1 MDRIE
6 LKSIIAEQRGSTLVF
21 VAICIFMILALT
33 ALAVDIG
40 HLVVTKNELQN
51 AADAGALAGAR
62 FLYNSNGTEVNTD
75 ANRIAYEA
83 GIVNTSDGSPAEIN
97 WSSGMNIGSDV
108 ERGHWSFGLGN
119 LARGFYPSDATDP
132 VELWNASTEDLDENT
147 DFINAVRVMTR
158 RETTPTVSYFAKIL
172 GFQGFTQ
179 TAEAVAYI
187 GYAGSLMPAEA
198 DQPIAICEESLLL
211 DGLYQCNT
219 GRMLN
224 SGSDSATHNTAAW
237 TNFSQPCETANA
249 NEMRSLICGG
259 GNPEPVEYNQGMGA
273 VGGVQNS
280 VLSDLIDC
288 WQNGLNDTNG
298 DGVGDFSVDTD
309 GDGIPDEPW
318 NLTLP
323 VIECPGNNVSN
334 CSVVKGAVNLNVVW
348 ITGAGTPDW
357 DDAPYRM
364 GDWASSDSDGQ
375 ERWNSFVEH
384 FNLKNVDDMNATY
397 AQKSIYFLPDCTP
410 HERVGTSEGQNFG
423 ILAEIPV
430 LVD

>member
-1 MDRIE
+1 
-6 LKSIIAEQRGSTLVF
+6 
-21 VAICIFMILALT
+21 
-33 ALAVDIG
+33 
-40 HLVVTKNELQN
+40 
-51 AADAGALAGAR
+51 
-62 FLYNSNGTEVNTD
+62 
-75 ANRIAYEA
+75 
-83 GIVNTSDGSPAEIN
+83 
-97 WSSGMNIGSDV
+97 
-108 ERGHWSFGLGN
+108 
-119 LARGFYPSDATDP
+119 
-132 VELWNASTEDLDENT
+132 
-147 DFINAVRVMTR
+147 
-158 RETTPTVSYFAKIL
+158 
-172 GFQGFTQ
+172 
-179 TAEAVAYI
+179 
-187 GYAGSLMPAEA
+187 MPAEA

-211 DGLYQCNT
+211 DGEYQCNT

-224 SGSDSATHNTAAW
+224 SGSNDATNNTAAW

-249 NEMRSLICGG
+249 NEMMSLICGG

-280 VLSDLIDC
+280 VLSDLIEC

-298 DGVGDFSVDTD
+298 DGVGDFPVDTD
-309 GDGIPDEPW
+309 GNGIPDQPW

-334 CSVVKGAVNLNVVW
+334 CAVVKGAVNLNVVW

-384 FNLKNVDDMNATY
+384 FNLKNVEDMNATY